1 MIDVK
6 QCSLSISG
14 ITVLDDITITLN
26 DGETIGIVGK
36 SGSGKTSF
44 LKTLA
49 HRIPGYGGSISV
61 NGWRANNSATAW
73 R

>member
-49 HRIPGYGGSISV
+49 HRIPGY
-61 NGWRANNSATAW
+61 
-73 R
+73 